1 MDPPTSE
8 LQAEAS
14 PCSPAGSV
22 AVWDPLV
29 PRKRLL
35 EDGNPQKQ
43 NSSEGNCV
51 WGCRSS
57 RTRLAPLSWAL
68 ATVLVPLPR
77 CRGGSPPRLP
87 GPLPSRWRI
96 SGQELLISSPEPGGN
111 CVGARRGLCGGRRAG
126 SARGE
131 RSQRG
136 SCCFQPP
143 SSPFLPP
150 LGSRERDELVVG
162 FVPPV
167 LGGCDLPRAV
177 P

>member
-1 MDPPTSE
+1 MFTCRLCDSLGPLGPPQEVVGGWKPPKTKQQRGKPKFGAAAAPEPAWHPS
-8 LQAEAS
+8 LGHSPPSSS
-14 PCSPAGSV
+14 PCRGAG
-22 AVWDPLV
+22 
-29 PRKRLL
+29 
-35 EDGNPQKQ
+35 G
-43 NSSEGNCV
+43 
-51 WGCRSS
+51 
-57 RTRLAPLSWAL
+57 AP
-68 ATVLVPLPR
+68 
-77 CRGGSPPRLP
+77 PPRLP

-96 SGQELLISSPEPGGN
+96 SSQELLISSPEPGGN

-150 LGSRERDELVVG
+150 LGSRERGELLVG
-162 FVPPV
+162 FAPPV